1 MPIQQMVR
9 APVCHLFAAA
19 LAGEVLGSISPTP
32 ERWTSAM
39 AWVSAPS
46 HRPSMDPSVNG
57 CWSMGSRVARV
68 AGGLQTARGAAAG
81 GGRRQYWGTKASY
94 AWEKALLSASTTLDP
109 SGLFLCHPCAH
120 LAWTGSAPAATT
132 GAAELNG
139 LPPVINFAEHN
150 SAQRSLELPVQWPRV
165 RGLAL
170 ALEERGS
177 AGGLVCEATI
187 RDARGGG
194 RELAV
199 ADESSLELALAHAL
213 VDRYVPV
220 RVVRADRQHKTP
232 HEDGDGS
239 EERSVLTGR
248 AMDGWA
254 EVQVEGKHALGFLS
268 PAVVR
273 NTRVAEPCCWP
284 KVWMFAKRLL
294 ADHPACW
301 TGASGLGYVPVKWK
315 PATGKWHAGN
325 RHRVMAAQVAGVPFL
340 ARASAVQCLQSDLAP
355 PLPRVALGRRE
366 CE

>member
-187 RDARGGG
+187 RDARGDG

-199 ADESSLELALAHAL
+199 VDESSLELALAHAL

-340 ARASAVQCLQSDLAP
+340 ARASAVQCLESDLAP